1 MEADSYTLH
10 FQIYASAMT
19 STADPTGSER
29 EDKKESKKE
38 RIWRDTKFKKYCL
51 EEAKRNKA

>member
-29 EDKKESKKE
+29 EDKKERKKE
-38 RIWRDTKFKKYCL
+38 RI
-51 EEAKRNKA
+51 

>member
-19 STADPTGSER
+19 SAADPTGSER
-29 EDKKESKKE
+29 EDKKERKKE
-38 RIWRDTKFKKYCL
+38 F
-51 EEAKRNKA
+51 EETQNLKNTV